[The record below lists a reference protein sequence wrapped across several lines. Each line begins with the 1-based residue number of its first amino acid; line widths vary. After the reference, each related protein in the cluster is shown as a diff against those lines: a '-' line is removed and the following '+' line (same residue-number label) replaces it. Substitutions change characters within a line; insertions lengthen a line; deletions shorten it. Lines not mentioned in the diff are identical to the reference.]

1 MTKPQIPQAVIE
13 LYDRY
18 THAPLPRRVFLDR
31 LARLTGGTAA
41 AAALLPI
48 LENNYAHA
56 EMVPADDPALTIET
70 ATAGALQVY
79 VAKPAGVTEP
89 MPAIVVIHENRGLNP
104 HIKDV
109 ARRAALGG
117 YVAIAPDYLS
127 ADGTPTP
134 DDQDLAREQIG
145 ELDAAQTL
153 ANGLAVL
160 QYARSGREDS
170 NGKVGVVGFCWG
182 GGQANSLAVND
193 PDLDAAVAFYGR
205 QADAADAA
213 KIQAALLL
221 HYAGLDERINAGIA
235 DYTAALD
242 AAGVSYEMQMYDG
255 VNHAFHNDTNEARYD
270 AEAAALAWQRTMA
283 FFDQTLKG

>member
-1 MTKPQIPQAVIE
+1 MTKPQISQAVIE
-13 LYDRY
+13 LYDSY
-18 THAPLPRRVFLDR
+18 THAPLPRRVFLER

-56 EMVPADDPALTIET
+56 EMVPEDDPALEISTE
-70 ATAGALQVY
+70 TAGALQVY

-182 GGQANSLAVND
+182 GGQANSLAVSD